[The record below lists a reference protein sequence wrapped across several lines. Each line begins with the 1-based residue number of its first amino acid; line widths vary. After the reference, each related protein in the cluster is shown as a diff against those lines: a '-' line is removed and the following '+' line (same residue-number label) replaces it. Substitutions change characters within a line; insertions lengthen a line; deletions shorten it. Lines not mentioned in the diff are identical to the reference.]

1 MRPFILTLVALAAI
15 FVPASA
21 SAVDPANGGSASESA
36 APAFSPPP
44 LFFPGVYGRAS
55 SSPSNEPIDADEFP
69 LADPQVEDA
78 RVYSRWAR
86 FPVGSWARYRTTSVS
101 YENNRQVQSVT
112 ETRALLK
119 SVDLEN
125 RRYELQFESTI
136 KMGAVDYSRKTE
148 TALYDF
154 WDVQIDGKTTV
165 EELFLAT
172 LMIGSKAVPCK
183 TRRVARENDRQ
194 RETSIVWYSRS
205 FAPYVMQRKTV
216 REAIPEEGAARA
228 SVVSQELYVVQK
240 LAGRETFGASP
251 ARYVARSATV
261 GGKRNQSTTTVG
273 SPAVPGGVLRE
284 TTVETRANGET
295 LEGANADQTT
305 TVLLDYYVPR

>member
-55 SSPSNEPIDADEFP
+55 SSPSNEPIDG
-69 LADPQVEDA
+69 
-78 RVYSRWAR
+78 AR

-119 SVDLEN
+119 RVDLEN
-125 RRYELQFESTI
+125 RQYELQFESTI

-205 FAPYVMQRKTV
+205 FAPYVMHRKTV
-216 REAIPEEGAARA
+216 REAIPEEGAGRS

-240 LAGRETFGASP
+240 LAGRETFGAAP
-251 ARYVARSATV
+251 PRYVARSASV

-273 SPAVPGGVLRE
+273 APTVPGGVLRE
-284 TTVETRANGET
+284 TTVETHANGET